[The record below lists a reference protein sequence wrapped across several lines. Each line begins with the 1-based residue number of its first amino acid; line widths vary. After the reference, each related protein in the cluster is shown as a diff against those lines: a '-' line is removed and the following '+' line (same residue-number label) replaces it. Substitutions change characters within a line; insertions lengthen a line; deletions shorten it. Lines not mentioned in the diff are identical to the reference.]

1 MRIDTLTLK
10 KFDPPQGGV
19 GGYLLLK
26 IFRDGP
32 RPNLASMC
40 GYILSP
46 KKKFDPP
53 HPRGFRGLNCLARL
67 ALARERMPSLI
78 QNPFVLKAVRQ
89 TVVRLTVWTN
99 QLCARFAFRGNVTL
113 STSMQRHYDESV
125 HRIKQLT
132 RGNNT
137 IGFSDI
143 LSRIR
148 NSTTTGSA
156 VRVVYRG
163 PFMSEDRSFD
173 LSTAV
178 RYVLFIADRS
188 CRRIGVSTSR

>member
-1 MRIDTLTLK
+1 
-10 KFDPPQGGV
+10 
-19 GGYLLLK
+19 
-26 IFRDGP
+26 
-32 RPNLASMC
+32 
-40 GYILSP
+40 
-46 KKKFDPP
+46 
-53 HPRGFRGLNCLARL
+53 
-67 ALARERMPSLI
+67 MPSLI

-173 LSTAV
+173 LSTA
-178 RYVLFIADRS
+178 LFHVIMYRQ
-188 CRRIGVSTSR
+188 

>member
-1 MRIDTLTLK
+1 MK
-10 KFDPPQGGV
+10 P
-19 GGYLLLK
+19 
-26 IFRDGP
+26 
-32 RPNLASMC
+32 
-40 GYILSP
+40 
-46 KKKFDPP
+46 
-53 HPRGFRGLNCLARL
+53 
-67 ALARERMPSLI
+67 
-78 QNPFVLKAVRQ
+78 VRQ
-89 TVVRLTVWTN
+89 TSAVRRSSDRRCGQISYAHASL
-99 QLCARFAFRGNVTL
+99 RFAFGGNVTL
-113 STSMQRHYDESV
+113 STSTHRHYDESV

-173 LSTAV
+173 LSTALFRV
-178 RYVLFIADRS
+178 TMYRQYARKVGTNANSALIRYYLPPLKLSIALLSRKRGNERLVFQINMSLTTINRHCEGIISNEGS
-188 CRRIGVSTSR
+188 C